1 MPPTLDVL
9 LDRLEAA
16 KSCFG
21 RGTAAEIKVLLD
33 QLSSR
38 NFRDAKSLIRFHE
51 ALLFL
56 RAFPQSAA
64 LVLRIERLLNTFHE
78 QVERLRQLGDNLAVF
93 DDYDTSG
100 IAGTAMQ
107 DTLNFEVARWLVRRL
122 PRKVEIAWADY
133 EDERAMGATWPR
145 FIPLLAEDC
154 DLSLIHI

>member
-33 QLSSR
+33 QLSGR
-38 NFRDAKSLIRFHE
+38 NFRDAKSSSRFHE

-64 LVLRIERLLNTFHE
+64 LVLRIEELLNTFHE
-78 QVERLRQLGDNLAVF
+78 RVEKLRELDDNLAVF
-93 DDYDTSG
+93 DDFDTSG

-107 DTLNFEVARWLVRRL
+107 DTLNFEVALAPPPPRAQRRDRMGGLRRRTRTRWERPGALHSSAGGRL
-122 PRKVEIAWADY
+122 
-133 EDERAMGATWPR
+133 
-145 FIPLLAEDC
+145 
-154 DLSLIHI
+154 